1 MKLIDFG
8 FIFKSVGSS
17 CSSEK
22 RNLVNFCSVS
32 IQDKVA
38 MRQVEEKG
46 FMTEWD
52 ETRPKIEDWLSNAES
67 EAAMFDKAH
76 DTIVEVEEQV
86 AEHEVIS
93 I

>member
-1 MKLIDFG
+1 
-8 FIFKSVGSS
+8 
-17 CSSEK
+17 
-22 RNLVNFCSVS
+22 
-32 IQDKVA
+32 